1 MKPKKLSN
9 TFRNSEHGEK
19 AEPLVAGGQE
29 IKMKGVLEEQE
40 SYYLQSS
47 HLFKFDGADLE
58 KPEAPFRA
66 SKQIM
71 EQLQQ
76 DQAAQDWYA
85 QRPGFGGDPDNT
97 AVPEFYQE
105 LMTALGPWM
114 EGGAQALFFPLG
126 WQGVFLA
133 LLATSTTSGG
143 ELKGRRGSLLYNSSL
158 TLTVMEFLW
167 AQTRLFRTGCTTILL
182 NLVLQ
187 TKGESLNSWLQPEDI
202 TPFML
207 HGLSHHMSSDNP
219 NYSGTEQ
226 MEFLGP

>member
-1 MKPKKLSN
+1 
-9 TFRNSEHGEK
+9 
-19 AEPLVAGGQE
+19 
-29 IKMKGVLEEQE
+29 
-40 SYYLQSS
+40 
-47 HLFKFDGADLE
+47 
-58 KPEAPFRA
+58 
-66 SKQIM
+66 M

-143 ELKGRRGSLLYNSSL
+143 ELKGETREF
-158 TLTVMEFLW
+158 TL
-167 AQTRLFRTGCTTILL
+167 QQLFDFDGDGVSFGHRPVCSG
-182 NLVLQ
+182 LVVQL
-187 TKGESLNSWLQPEDI
+187 
-202 TPFML
+202 F
-207 HGLSHHMSSDNP
+207 
-219 NYSGTEQ
+219 Y
-226 MEFLGP
+226 